1 MYQINTLY
9 TLNLHNVIYQLHPQ
23 EEILKENT
31 FENFGEIEKS
41 QKYINLQNLI
51 KELGKFNSLIIIK
64 HIESHYY
71 I

>member
-1 MYQINTLY
+1 MYQIYTLY

-31 FENFGEIEKS
+31 FKTCGEIEKS

-51 KELGKFNSLIIIK
+51 KELGKFNSFIIK
-64 HIESHYY
+64 DIDSHYY
-71 I
+71 M

>member
-9 TLNLHNVIYQLHPQ
+9 TLNLHNVIYQLHPR

-64 HIESHYY
+64 HNESHYY